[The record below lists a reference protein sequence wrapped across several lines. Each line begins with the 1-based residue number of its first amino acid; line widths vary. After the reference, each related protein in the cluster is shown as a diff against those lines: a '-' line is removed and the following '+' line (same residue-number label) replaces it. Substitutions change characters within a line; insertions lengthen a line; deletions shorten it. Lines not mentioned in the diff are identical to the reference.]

1 LDVILTVNYNVNPSQ
16 VEDSMRIEI
25 WTEKGF
31 NNGAIGVFHSKVTKH
46 SNSSFDLLFLDGE
59 EVVPNIIQ
67 LLQQDVGRQYP
78 CSFGLSTS
86 AHCLE
91 KVMLS

>member
-1 LDVILTVNYNVNPSQ
+1 MDVILTINYNVNPSQ

-25 WTEKGF
+25 WTKKGF
-31 NNGAIGVFHSKVTKH
+31 DNGTIGVFHSKVTKH

-59 EVVPNIIQ
+59 EVVPNTIQ
-67 LLQQDVGRQYP
+67 LLQHDVGKQYP
-78 CSFGLSTS
+78 HSFGLSTYV
-86 AHCLE
+86 HCPE